1 MPDTHHSAPGR
12 RRDIPAW
19 PPYVARTDDE
29 DDVFAADS
37 HHGSALDGT
46 AIITWQPQPG
56 ASREWSRAGPSA
68 VPRQRPGRPASEKS
82 HRCDAQSHA
91 DGFSSRVPF
100 EGEVLFA
107 DIDPAMRRAVSHRP
121 IIALTVNAL
130 GYHLFISHAARRAL
144 GRLMLIGLGALIALL
159 WGDLTDVA
167 ELLLGVFVH

>member
-1 MPDTHHSAPGR
+1 MSDASRSVPGHR
-12 RRDIPAW
+12 RGTPAW

-29 DDVFAADS
+29 DGVFAADS
-37 HHGSALDGT
+37 RHEAAVGQT

-56 ASREWSRAGPSA
+56 ISRERLRAGPSA
-68 VPRQRPGRPASEKS
+68 VPRQRPGRPCSEKTDC
-82 HRCDAQSHA
+82 HDAQPR
-91 DGFSSRVPF
+91 DGFSSRIPF
-100 EGEVLFA
+100 DGEVLFA
-107 DIDPAMRRAVSHRP
+107 DIDPAARQALSHRP

-144 GRLMLIGLGALIALL
+144 GRLALIGLGVLLALL